1 MASGGFKRDL
11 SEDEMK
17 SLLHSG
23 GSMAASMRQV
33 LATASERMGR
43 LREVNEA
50 LRAKAEHL
58 QGDAR
63 SAVAASLKAVS
74 GSMAALQASLK
85 MVEAAVSETHGVLES
100 K

>member
-17 SLLHSG
+17 ALLRSG

-43 LREVNEA
+43 LREVNET
-50 LRAKAEHL
+50 LRARAEHL

-63 SAVAASLKAVS
+63 SAIAASLKAVS
-74 GSMAALQASLK
+74 ASMTALQASLK
-85 MVEAAVSETHGVLES
+85 MADAAVSETHGVLDT